1 MSLIITFYEGTDTD
15 HRGRYLSDIL
25 GWNANKL
32 ESAHDYIQ
40 IVFPLP
46 EASAVQWSAPTI
58 NRQVF
63 DAFRARP
70 ELRDRLKDSFQK
82 ILWFY
87 GFELADGEDGVKV
100 RKGPN
105 YDNHSDN
112 WDVRFDHNHLRITRI
127 IRCLRVLGLEN
138 EAQAFYAALE
148 QNARRVSS
156 RSREYWRRAA
166 ERTLNL
172 RPDLDDG
179 DIRGDDDLSIGP
191 RFLRDFEELPK
202 HVADSKKT
210 DDSVDATET
219 VENGVGDEAAKKGDI
234 AEGGS
239 GVKNVETKAD
249 KKMVVDMKTT
259 IDTESAVKR

>member
-1 MSLIITFYEGTDTD
+1 M
-15 HRGRYLSDIL
+15 
-25 GWNANKL
+25 
-32 ESAHDYIQ
+32 
-40 IVFPLP
+40 
-46 EASAVQWSAPTI
+46 
-58 NRQVF
+58 
-63 DAFRARP
+63 
-70 ELRDRLKDSFQK
+70 
-82 ILWFY
+82 
-87 GFELADGEDGVKV
+87 
-100 RKGPN
+100 
-105 YDNHSDN
+105 
-112 WDVRFDHNHLRITRI
+112 
-127 IRCLRVLGLEN
+127 
-138 EAQAFYAALE
+138 
-148 QNARRVSS
+148 
-156 RSREYWRRAA
+156 
-166 ERTLNL
+166 NL

-234 AEGGS
+234 AERGS